1 MFLLTLS
8 LIFVGIILG
17 DTNLSKIYMKATDLY
32 AGALT
37 QPEQTPL
44 PSDAERPLQSENKT
58 ADVVTTDTRSVADS
72 SRTKREIPNE
82 ISAES
87 LNTGSKSGFTPGDNL
102 EREVVSTS
110 VTEPI
115 SGVSNP
121 QSDANLDQK
130 LGNSANDEF
139 TPDLKTYSQNE
150 ILSDQYF
157 AQLGAFGSRN
167 AAVMWQITNAKSL
180 SDTFVERKGEK
191 RWVVLNG
198 PFKSREIAKTTL
210 SKVGIDFY
218 VIAGSDLINR

>member
-1 MFLLTLS
+1 M
-8 LIFVGIILG
+8 
-17 DTNLSKIYMKATDLY
+17 
-32 AGALT
+32 
-37 QPEQTPL
+37 
-44 PSDAERPLQSENKT
+44 
-58 ADVVTTDTRSVADS
+58 
-72 SRTKREIPNE
+72 
-82 ISAES
+82 
-87 LNTGSKSGFTPGDNL
+87 
-102 EREVVSTS
+102 VSTS
-110 VTEPI
+110 ITEPI